1 MSEVKR
7 FSLVKPT
14 DQTPFHID
22 FSWWQSNESDWHVH
36 LRSLLCETHQEM
48 FANWQNDQLIDWV
61 DPETAEVRPMD
72 GLQHMLLSHC
82 SHQPGFITDHTALVD
97 GVFRVLLAN
106 GNAPMNSQQLAQHL
120 GKSADTILRTISGPR
135 VYKGIRPVQG

>member
-1 MSEVKR
+1 
-7 FSLVKPT
+7 
-14 DQTPFHID
+14 
-22 FSWWQSNESDWHVH
+22 
-36 LRSLLCETHQEM
+36 
-48 FANWQNDQLIDWV
+48 V

-106 GNAPMNSQQLAQHL
+106 GNAPMKSKQLAQHL